1 MSNPTDTNQ
10 ASEVLEAKLST
21 IIFARFYDIP
31 DKQRSTIVK
40 NLSKLI
46 RNEKLKLLA
55 EVRERV
61 VGEDTQNP
69 YSKSSDRFFNDWG
82 HQASEYD
89 KFIRGG
95 MRDKLTKLEAEL

>member
-1 MSNPTDTNQ
+1 MSNQ
-10 ASEVLEAKLST
+10 ASEALESKLNT

-46 RNEKLKLLA
+46 RTEKLTLLD

-61 VGEDTQNP
+61 EQSLPDTTFLGT
-69 YSKSSDRFFNDWG
+69 S
-82 HQASEYD
+82 
-89 KFIRGG
+89 IRVKDNI
-95 MRDKLTKLEAEL
+95 RDDGYHDGVRDSRLSIEEELTKLEAEL